1 MSQLMFFQ
9 SRRPILGLSLLMAL
23 GFLSANASH
32 SLQQPPDPN
41 VVKIVFSPLDRNG
54 KIIPLLTK
62 GDIRVYDDGMPQT
75 IRSFERLTD
84 QRISAVLLVDNSL
97 SQQHLAQTAKLTS
110 RAFVEKVIRTGTDQ
124 AAVVG
129 FSGKP
134 TVEQDLT
141 TDRDHVFQAIDRLE
155 FVTSASLVAGAI
167 LSKGPGPEL
176 QEKAASA
183 IWDSLWSASESL
195 TVASTWDS
203 RRIIF
208 LLSDGED
215 TFSYRSIAQAIEQAQ
230 RNDVAIYAIGMG
242 DKRYTPVREGTLK
255 KIAAETGGRAFFPK
269 QIAELET
276 IFSQLSEELHSPY
289 LIKYMRKN
297 RKPSGEIQKLKI
309 QLSKRGSR
317 EILLDYRRGYVS
329 P

>member
-1 MSQLMFFQ
+1 MFFQ
-9 SRRPILGLSLLMAL
+9 SRRPILVVSLLLAV
-23 GFLSANASH
+23 GFLSSSAS
-32 SLQQPPDPN
+32 QPSQKAPDPN
-41 VVKIVFSPLDRNG
+41 VVKVVFSPLDRNG
-54 KIIPLLTK
+54 KIIPSLTK
-62 GDIRVYDDGMPQT
+62 NDIRVYDDGRPQT
-75 IRSFERLTD
+75 IHSFERLTD
-84 QRISAVLLVDNSL
+84 QRISVLLLIDNSL
-97 SQQHLAQTAKLTS
+97 SQQRLAQTAKLTS
-110 RAFVEKVIRTGTDQ
+110 SAFVEKLIRTGIDQ

-129 FSGKP
+129 FSGRP
-134 TVEQDLT
+134 TVELELT
-141 TDRDHVFQAIDRLE
+141 TEKANILQAIDRLE

-183 IWDSLWSASESL
+183 IWDSLWGASESL

-215 TFSYRSIAQAIEQAQ
+215 TFSQRSIAQAIEQAQ
-230 RNDVAIYAIGMG
+230 RNDVAVYAIGMG
-242 DKRYTPVREGTLK
+242 DKTYTPVREGTLK
-255 KIAAETGGRAFFPK
+255 KIAEETGGRAFFPK
-269 QIAELET
+269 QIAELES

-289 LIKYMRKN
+289 LLKYTRKN

-309 QLSKRGSR
+309 QLAKQGSR
-317 EILLDYRRGYVS
+317 EGLMDYRRGYVS

>member
-1 MSQLMFFQ
+1 MMFFQ
-9 SRRPILGLSLLMAL
+9 SRRPILGVSLLLAI
-23 GFLSANASH
+23 GFLSSNVSH
-32 SLQQPPDPN
+32 SLQQAPDPN
-41 VVKIVFSPLDRNG
+41 LVKVVFSPLDRNG
-54 KIIPLLTK
+54 KIISSLTK
-62 GDIRVYDDGMPQT
+62 ADIRVYDNGVTQT
-75 IRSFERLTD
+75 IRSFERLKD
-84 QRISAVLLVDNSL
+84 QRISAVLLIDNSL

-110 RAFVEKVIRTGTDQ
+110 RAFVEKLIRTGTDQ

-141 TDRDHVFQAIDRLE
+141 TDRDNVFQAIDRLE

-167 LSKGPGPEL
+167 LSNGPGPEL

-195 TVASTWDS
+195 TVSSTWDS

-242 DKRYTPVREGTLK
+242 DKRYTPVREDTLK

-276 IFSQLSEELHSPY
+276 IFSQLNEELHSPY
-289 LIKYMRKN
+289 LLTYKRTN

-309 QLSKRGSR
+309 QLTRRSSR
-317 EILLDYRRGYVS
+317 EVAVNYRRAYVS